1 VATPADSQQSSG
13 TTTRWAFVVGGAV
26 TIITGI
32 LLLLNPTAAAPFVVQ
47 VVGVFFL
54 VMGLFQAVRAIA
66 RPDYIWGWRL
76 ALGIVA
82 VIGGVIALAVPVAL
96 AVVSVLVLYF
106 GFAVLAALLA
116 IIEIFTGLSQPRS
129 WGLVALGLLQALLG
143 VMMIIYPLAGTMII
157 LPVVALLVIAIGV
170 VLLVGAFRP
179 EMLRQGLDFRL
190 SHR

>member
-1 VATPADSQQSSG
+1 VATPADSQQTSG
-13 TTTRWAFVVGGAV
+13 STRWAFVVGGAV
-26 TIITGI
+26 TIIIGI
-32 LLLLNPTAAAPFVVQ
+32 LLLLNPSATAPFVVQ

-54 VMGLFQAVRAIA
+54 AMGLFQAVRAIA
-66 RPDYIWGWRL
+66 RPDHIWGWRL

-82 VIGGVIALAVPVAL
+82 VIGGVIALAQPLAL

-106 GFAVLAALLA
+106 GFAALAALLA
-116 IIEIFTGLSQPRS
+116 IIEIFTGLSQPRA
-129 WGLVALGLLQALLG
+129 WGLVALGILQALLG
-143 VMMIIYPLAGTMII
+143 VMMIIYPVAGTMII